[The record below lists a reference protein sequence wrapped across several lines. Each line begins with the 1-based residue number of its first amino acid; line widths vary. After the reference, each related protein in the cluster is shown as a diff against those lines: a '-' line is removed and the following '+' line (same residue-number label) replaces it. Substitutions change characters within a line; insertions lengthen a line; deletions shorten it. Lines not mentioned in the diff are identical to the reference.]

1 MFFMS
6 FSISMNLRPS
16 VPLSNFANLTSA
28 VNDSNENMINN
39 MIAATMVTLNAL
51 VNVFIVDLG
60 TAAIIVVTLVVSL
73 ARELIP
79 TFTIS
84 VNEENS
90 PVAEAIIMTMTA
102 GMMKYIISK
111 IIALMPMINCFT

>member
-1 MFFMS
+1 M
-6 FSISMNLRPS
+6 
-16 VPLSNFANLTSA
+16 
-28 VNDSNENMINN
+28 
-39 MIAATMVTLNAL
+39 
-51 VNVFIVDLG
+51 NVFIVDLG
-60 TAAIIVVTLVVSL
+60 IAAIIMLALVVSL
-73 ARELIP
+73 AIASMLIY
-79 TFTIS
+79 TIS

>member
-1 MFFMS
+1 MS

-79 TFTIS
+79 TFTIY

-90 PVAEAIIMTMTA
+90 PVAEAIILTMTA